1 MDPNWVMVFITGV
14 YVIATIAICVA
25 NFKSAKASK
34 MQLEVMKKQYEE
46 ENRPYVEVEL
56 HYERHLIYSL
66 RFVNHGKQTAQRFR
80 VDFNHEFT
88 ESLPEP
94 SFRRNIEKQKGKE
107 CIIGVGQHYDLFIG
121 SNKLREITSW
131 VPIKGRI
138 TYQSNGNLYES
149 DIFIDL
155 ENYMTFF
162 SINEDNR
169 EHKEWMDVL
178 RENNKTLT
186 QINNSIQGINQN
198 KKEEKADA

>member
-1 MDPNWVMVFITGV
+1 MDPNWVMVIITGV
-14 YVIATIAICVA
+14 YVVATIAICVA

>member
-1 MDPNWVMVFITGV
+1 MDPNWVMVIITGV
-14 YVIATIAICVA
+14 YVVATIAICVA

-56 HYERHLIYSL
+56 HYERHLFYSL

-80 VDFNHEFT
+80 VDFNHEFI

-94 SFRRNIEKQKGKE
+94 FFRRNIEKQKGKE

-178 RENNKTLT
+178 RENNKTLA
-186 QINNSIQGINQN
+186 QINNSIRGINQN

>member
-121 SNKLREITSW
+121 SYKLREITSW